1 MPQHVLLKVTPQVAH
16 VLPGEEITLSLTIRN
31 ASAEPDRYH
40 LHVTGLSEEWYSLPG
55 ADLTLA
61 PGTEGCVKFAL
72 HPPRDGETLSGR
84 YPFRVHAVSDTDAER
99 RASAVIE
106 LVVGGPGE
114 PFGLAVEPH
123 EATGRAAT
131 FRVTLSNNMDF
142 AASLALGIY
151 CEAAGLQVSA
161 NPDGLVTVPAGGTA
175 VVNVHV
181 APLARGRAVTARA
194 YDLDIRAALPGQ
206 EGSHSPRLVQCVRF
220 TPGPTRPWLFNW
232 LRR

>member
-1 MPQHVLLKVTPQVAH
+1 MPQHVLLAITPQVAH
-16 VLPGEEITLSLTIRN
+16 VMPGEEITLSLTIRN
-31 ASAEPDRYH
+31 ASADADRYH

-55 ADLTLA
+55 TDLALA
-61 PGTEGCVKFAL
+61 PGTEDCDQLAL
-72 HPPRDGETLSGR
+72 HPPCDGETLSGR
-84 YPFRVHAVSDTDAER
+84 YPFRVHVVSDTDAER
-99 RASAVIE
+99 RASAVVE
-106 LVVGGPGE
+106 LVIGTGE

-131 FRVTLSNNMDF
+131 FRVTLSNSMDF
-142 AASLALGIY
+142 PASFTLGVY

-161 NPDGLVTVPAGGTA
+161 NPTGLVIVPAGGTA

-220 TPGPTRPWLFNW
+220 TPASKRPRLFSW